1 MIFRTPELE
10 KIETDVLAEID
21 KVRTDIKYSI
31 RAPARWLG
39 TVRRAVFA
47 RAVRGSNSIEG
58 YNVTEED
65 AIAAAEGERP
75 ASASE
80 ETWMAITGYREAMTY
95 VLQLAND
102 KSFCHSEGLIKSLH
116 FMMMQHQLKKHP
128 GTYRPGAIYVKDDEK
143 QVVVYEGPE
152 ADILGKL
159 MPELVESL
167 NKSNKTPVLI
177 RAAMAHLNLVMI
189 HPFSDGNGRMARCLQ
204 TLVLA
209 RDAILDPIFASI
221 EEYLGENTRAYY
233 EVLAKVGNGSWH
245 PNRDARPWIRFCL
258 KAHYQQAKT
267 VARRIED
274 MARAWGELEKL
285 LSDRKL
291 PERCI
296 FALADATMGYRIRN
310 ATYREAADIS
320 LNLASRDLNALV
332 EEGLLEP
339 QGEARGR
346 DYTATEILR
355 RLRERTRSTKKI
367 DDPFD
372 PNSSAELFPEF
383 A

>member
-1 MIFRTPELE
+1 
-10 KIETDVLAEID
+10 
-21 KVRTDIKYSI
+21 
-31 RAPARWLG
+31 
-39 TVRRAVFA
+39 
-47 RAVRGSNSIEG
+47 
-58 YNVTEED
+58 
-65 AIAAAEGERP
+65 
-75 ASASE
+75 
-80 ETWMAITGYREAMTY
+80 
-95 VLQLAND
+95 
-102 KSFCHSEGLIKSLH
+102 
-116 FMMMQHQLKKHP
+116 MMQHELKKHP
-128 GTYRPGAIYVKDDEK
+128 GTYRPGAIYVRDDEK

-152 ADILGKL
+152 ADVLGKL

-167 NKSNKTPVLI
+167 NKSNKIPVLV

-209 RDAILDPIFASI
+209 RDAIIDPVFASI
-221 EEYLGENTRAYY
+221 EEYLGSAQRADHD
-233 EVLAKVGNGSWH
+233 VLAEVGQGSWH
-245 PNRDARPWIRFCL
+245 PNRDARPWVRFCL

-274 MARAWGELEKL
+274 MRRAWSELEKL
-285 LSDRKL
+285 LAERKL

-296 FALADATMGYRIRN
+296 FALADATMGYRVRN
-310 ATYREAADIS
+310 ATYREIVDIS

-332 EEGLLEP
+332 EEGLLHPE
-339 QGEARGR
+339 GEARGR
-346 DYTATEILR
+346 DYIATEVLR
-355 RLRERTRSTKKI
+355 QIRKRTRSSKKI